1 MIPVRM
7 LQCLLAAALC
17 VPTLPVNAAVS
28 CSVSTTGAMNFM
40 TYDPL
45 SAANATVTVTLNCLN
60 NPPPGGVTVN
70 WAMQLTNGSSG
81 ICVGATGR
89 TMQRQPAL
97 DATIGY
103 NIYQNATSIVWGNA
117 GCGTFPSG
125 SFTINGNNSFAVN
138 QTMTGVAPSG
148 QFVPAGTYSET
159 LQLTV
164 SF

>member
-1 MIPVRM
+1 VNAVRM
-7 LQCLLAAALC
+7 FQGLLAAVLC
-17 VPTLPVNAAVS
+17 VATLPVNAAVS
-28 CSVSTTGAMNFM
+28 CSVSSTGAMNFM

-45 SAANATVTVTLNCLN
+45 SAANAAVTVTLNCQN

-70 WAMQLTNGSSG
+70 WSMQLTNGSSG
-81 ICVGATGR
+81 VCMGATGR

-103 NIYQNATSIVWGNA
+103 NIYQNSTSTVWGNA

-125 SFTINGNNSFAVN
+125 SFTINGNNSFAVI
-138 QTMTGVAPSG
+138 QTMTGIAPSG
-148 QFVPAGTYSET
+148 QFVPAGNYSET

>member
-1 MIPVRM
+1 MIAARVLPG
-7 LQCLLAAALC
+7 LLGTALF
-17 VPTLPVNAAVS
+17 VATLPADAAVS

-45 SAANATVTVTLNCLN
+45 SAANATVTVTLNCQN

-70 WAMQLTNGSSG
+70 WSMRLTNGSSG
-81 ICVGATGR
+81 TCVGATGR
-89 TMQRQPAL
+89 SMQRQPAL
-97 DATIGY
+97 DVTIGY
-103 NIYQNATSIVWGNA
+103 NIYQNATSTVWGNA

-125 SFTINGNNSFAVN
+125 SFDINGNNSFAVN
-138 QTMTGVAPSG
+138 QTMTGVAPAG
-148 QFVPAGTYSET
+148 QFVPAGNYSET

>member
-1 MIPVRM
+1 MIAARV
-7 LQCLLAAALC
+7 LQGLLCAALL
-17 VPTLPVNAAVS
+17 VATLPAGAAVS

-40 TYDPL
+40 TYDPV
-45 SAANATVTVTLNCLN
+45 SAANAAVTVTLNCQN

-81 ICVGATGR
+81 TCVGATGR
-89 TMQRQPAL
+89 TMRRQPAL

-103 NIYQNATSIVWGNA
+103 NIFQNATSSVWGNA

-125 SFTINGNNSFAVN
+125 SFTINGNNSFAVD

-148 QFVPAGTYSET
+148 QFVPAGNYSET
-159 LQLTV
+159 LLLTV
-164 SF
+164 TF

>member
-1 MIPVRM
+1 MIAARIF
-7 LQCLLAAALC
+7 QGLLAAALF
-17 VPTLPVNAAVS
+17 VATLPANAAVS

-45 SAANATVTVTLNCLN
+45 SAANATVTVTLNCQN
-60 NPPPGGVTVN
+60 SPPPGSATVN
-70 WAMQLTNGSSG
+70 WSMQLTNGSSG
-81 ICVGATGR
+81 TCVGATGR
-89 TMQRQPAL
+89 TMRRQPAL

-103 NIYQNATSIVWGNA
+103 NIYQNATSTVWGNA

-125 SFTINGNNSFAVN
+125 SFAINGNNSFAVN

-148 QFVPAGTYSET
+148 QFVPAGNYSET

>member
-1 MIPVRM
+1 MIAARVF
-7 LQCLLAAALC
+7 QGLLAAALF
-17 VPTLPVNAAVS
+17 VATLPANAAVS

-45 SAANATVTVTLNCLN
+45 SAANATVTVTLNCQN
-60 NPPPGGVTVN
+60 NPPPGNSTVT
-70 WAMQLTNGSSG
+70 WSMQLSNGSSG
-81 ICVGATGR
+81 TCVGAPDARCGVSR
-89 TMQRQPAL
+89 RV

-125 SFTINGNNSFAVN
+125 SFSLNGNGSFAVT
-138 QTMTGVAPSG
+138 QTMSGVMPSG
-148 QFVPAGTYSET
+148 QFVPAGNYAET

>member
-1 MIPVRM
+1 MIAARV
-7 LQCLLAAALC
+7 LQGLLAAALF
-17 VPTLPVNAAVS
+17 VATLPANAAVS

-45 SAANATVTVTLNCLN
+45 SAANATVTVTLNCQN
-60 NPPPGGVTVN
+60 SPPPGSATVN
-70 WAMQLTNGSSG
+70 WSMQLTNGSSG
-81 ICVGATGR
+81 TCVGATGR
-89 TMQRQPAL
+89 TMRRQPAL

-125 SFTINGNNSFAVN
+125 SFGISGNNSFAVN

-148 QFVPAGTYSET
+148 QFVPAGNYSET

>member
-1 MIPVRM
+1 MIAARVVRR
-7 LQCLLAAALC
+7 LLGAALFAAAMSAKA
-17 VPTLPVNAAVS
+17 VVS

-40 TYDPL
+40 TYDPV
-45 SAANATVTVTLNCLN
+45 SAANAAVTVTLNCQN

-70 WAMQLTNGSSG
+70 WSMQLTNGSSG
-81 ICVGATGR
+81 TCVGATGR
-89 TMQRQPAL
+89 TMRRQPAL

-103 NIYQNATSIVWGNA
+103 NIFQNATSTVWGNA

-148 QFVPAGTYSET
+148 QFVPAGNYSET
-159 LQLTV
+159 LLLTV
-164 SF
+164 TF